1 VRLLGPKLEWL
12 TKNCGGCLLKSLL
25 HAGAALL
32 GIAMIAVPWWLAM
45 PWANYT
51 PPVWQNLQAFVP
63 VRDTVT
69 RPLRVGMVASPTI
82 ASTEIFAQVRGL
94 ERGLVEQFARQSAR
108 EVSFTT
114 FNTPAAAR
122 AALIDGKID
131 LAPLA
136 YTSDD
141 FDKLRVT
148 SVNYIENPWIFA
160 YAPLV
165 RPPTKWQFV
174 DKQTV
179 SVLPRIYDSPQ
190 FAVIADANLAVRF
203 QRFEGHDEEELM
215 AAIDTGKVSHA
226 LIDANLYDALQH
238 IYTGVGRG
246 MTVQKNARAWLTR
259 AEDNRLHGDAQRFL
273 QHAVLNRTVHTLG
286 ERHFGHTRAVN
297 SFDASVFEERIV
309 STLPEWKPLL
319 QKAQED
325 TGVDWRL
332 IASLAYQESQWQA
345 KAVSYTGVWGFMQ
358 LTQDTANMYRVD
370 RNDPTA
376 AIAAGAKHIA
386 YLLRATPDRIPEPDR
401 TWFALAAYNIGLGH
415 VESGRI
421 LAQRARLNPDSW
433 ADVKKMM
440 LKLSDLKVAESLNR
454 NTARGYEA
462 VEYVDR
468 IRAFYELMV
477 RHEDPHLP
485 KRPLL
490 TPKVPVAKPELRTA
504 SL

>member
-1 VRLLGPKLEWL
+1 MGV
-12 TKNCGGCLLKSLL
+12 CLLKTLL
-25 HAGAALL
+25 HVGASLL

-45 PWANYT
+45 PWANYS
-51 PPVWQNLQAFVP
+51 PQRWESLQSFVP
-63 VRDTVT
+63 PREIAPRT
-69 RPLRVGMVASPTI
+69 LRVGMLASPTI

-94 ERGLVEQFARQSAR
+94 ERGLVEQFAGQNAR
-108 EVSFTT
+108 EVSFST
-114 FNTPAAAR
+114 FSTPAAVR
-122 AALIDGKID
+122 AALVDGKID
-131 LAPLA
+131 LAPLG

-141 FDKLRVT
+141 FDKLQLT

-160 YAPLV
+160 YAPLI
-165 RPPTKWQFV
+165 RPPTKWQYIEQ
-174 DKQTV
+174 QTV
-179 SVLPRIYDSPQ
+179 FVLPRIYDSPQ
-190 FAVIADANLAVRF
+190 FAVIADANLLVKF
-203 QRFEGHDEEELM
+203 QRFEGNDEEELM
-215 AAIDTGKVSHA
+215 AAIDTGNVSHA

-246 MTVQKNARAWLTR
+246 MTVQKNARAWITR
-259 AEDNRLHGDAQRFL
+259 AEDYRLHGEAQRFL
-273 QHAVLNRTVHTLG
+273 QQAVLNRTVNALR
-286 ERHFGHTRAVN
+286 ERHFGHTLAVN
-297 SFDASVFEERIV
+297 SFDASVFEERIA

-370 RNDPTA
+370 RNDPHA

-386 YLLRATPDRIPEPDR
+386 YLLRATPERIPEPDR

-421 LAQRARLNPDSW
+421 LAQRAKLNPDSW

-468 IRAFYELMV
+468 IRAFYELIV

-485 KRPLL
+485 KRAPLNPRP
-490 TPKVPVAKPELRTA
+490 TPPKPGLQTA